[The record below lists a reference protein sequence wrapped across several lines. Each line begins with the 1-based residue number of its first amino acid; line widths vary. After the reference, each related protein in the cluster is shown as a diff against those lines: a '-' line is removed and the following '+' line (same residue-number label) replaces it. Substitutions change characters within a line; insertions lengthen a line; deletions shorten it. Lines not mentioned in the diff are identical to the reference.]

1 MLTDPYFYLVSVPAV
16 LLYGI
21 AKGGF
26 GGAIAMVSVPMM
38 ALVMS
43 PTQAAAILLP
53 ILVVMDAVVVKTYW
67 GHFDRRA
74 LRILLPGALCGVAL
88 GYLSA
93 ESMSEDW
100 MRVLIGIVA
109 LVFGANFLLSRSA
122 AAHKPHNRVS
132 AAFFGGL
139 AGFTSFSIHAGGP
152 PLTVYLLP
160 RGLAPLL
167 FAGTAGMFFAVV
179 NAVKL
184 LPYYLLGQ
192 FSGDNLLYS
201 LALVPLAPLGVW
213 IGRFLV
219 ERTEPRLYYGII
231 SAFLVLV
238 GLRLLWLGAS
248 GVLASPAVTM
258 QAESVLNAIQGVHR
272 MNIVELAPGV
282 GASEQIDP
290 RDMPAIAAAGY
301 KVVLNNRPD
310 GEVPGQPGSAEIAA
324 AAAAHGLEYRYLP
337 VTAMNFPGAALADVA
352 AAFDGD
358 GPVLAYCRSGT
369 RSTNLWVVSRPAGE
383 RADARERARQLG
395 YDLSMADRLL
405 AGH

>member
-1 MLTDPYFYLVSVPAV
+1 
-16 LLYGI
+16 
-21 AKGGF
+21 
-26 GGAIAMVSVPMM
+26 
-38 ALVMS
+38 
-43 PTQAAAILLP
+43 
-53 ILVVMDAVVVKTYW
+53 
-67 GHFDRRA
+67 
-74 LRILLPGALCGVAL
+74 
-88 GYLSA
+88 
-93 ESMSEDW
+93 
-100 MRVLIGIVA
+100 
-109 LVFGANFLLSRSA
+109 
-122 AAHKPHNRVS
+122 
-132 AAFFGGL
+132 
-139 AGFTSFSIHAGGP
+139 
-152 PLTVYLLP
+152 
-160 RGLAPLL
+160 
-167 FAGTAGMFFAVV
+167 
-179 NAVKL
+179 
-184 LPYYLLGQ
+184 
-192 FSGDNLLYS
+192 
-201 LALVPLAPLGVW
+201 
-213 IGRFLV
+213 
-219 ERTEPRLYYGII
+219 
-231 SAFLVLV
+231 
-238 GLRLLWLGAS
+238 
-248 GVLASPAVTM
+248 
-258 QAESVLNAIQGVHR
+258 